1 MFLKETLTN
10 IKVPDFHGFN
20 TRATTESGQST
31 KPKTKLIYTPLIDQT
46 PSDPSNIMTAM
57 IEVEKLT
64 NEACQAYTVSTADQ
78 QLYRVILDVTWIN
91 PQRFS

>member
-1 MFLKETLTN
+1 MFRFKHFT
-10 IKVPDFHGFN
+10 PFSSFHGFN
-20 TRATTESGQST
+20 TRATRESGQST

-64 NEACQAYTVSTADQ
+64 NEARQAYTVSTADQ